1 MAPSAQHTPPHSTS
15 PPGSLIHIGKKK
27 REKISIT
34 LFSYNE
40 ASFEERKL
48 SSIEELFQLSP
59 DGNVWWV
66 NIDGLHDIHTIQTI
80 GTHFNIHDLILE
92 DILDTNQRPK
102 VEETDTYLSVIVKM
116 LHHNKH
122 NNINTE
128 QVSIIV
134 GADYVISFQEYLG
147 DVFEPI
153 RDRIRHNKGR
163 IRKMGADYLGY
174 SLIDALIDNY
184 YVILEKLGD
193 RIEDL
198 ETTVI
203 NKPSPATLKLIYNLK
218 REILNIRK
226 SIWPLREII
235 GNLQRASTRL
245 INEDISPY
253 LKDLYDHIAQV
264 IDTTETFREMVSGLL
279 DIYLSSVSNK
289 MNEVMKVLTIIATI
303 FIPITF
309 IVGLYGMNFKYMPEL
324 EWYWGYF
331 AVLLI
336 IVIIVISLIIFFK
349 KKKWL

>member
-1 MAPSAQHTPPHSTS
+1 MAKSAKHIPHSTS

-27 REKISIT
+27 REKIRIT
-34 LFSYNE
+34 LFSYN
-40 ASFEERKL
+40 ADSFEEKEL
-48 SSIEELFQLSP
+48 SSIEELVHLKNN
-59 DGNVWWV
+59 GTIWWI
-66 NIDGLHDIHTIQTI
+66 NIDGLHDIPTIQTI
-80 GTHFNIHDLILE
+80 GARFHIHDLILE

-102 VEETDTYLSVIVKM
+102 VEETDAYLSAIVKM
-116 LHHNKH
+116 LHHNEH
-122 NNINTE
+122 NDINTE
-128 QVSIIV
+128 QVSLII
-134 GADYVISFQEYLG
+134 GADYVISFQEYRG

-153 RDRIRHNKGR
+153 RERIRQNKGR

-184 YVILEKLGD
+184 YVILEKLAD
-193 RIEDL
+193 RIEEL
-198 ETTVI
+198 EALVI
-203 NKPSPATLKLIYNLK
+203 NKPSPTTLKLIYNLK

-226 SIWPLREII
+226 SVWPLREII
-235 GNLQRASTRL
+235 GNLQRAGMHIISQA
-245 INEDISPY
+245 ISPY

-309 IVGLYGMNFKYMPEL
+309 LVGLYGMNFKYMPEL
-324 EWYWGYF
+324 EWQWGYF

-336 IVIIVISLIIFFK
+336 IVIIVIGLIIFFK